1 MSQMKDIFNSS
12 RRQKAKKAL
21 QKSFKV
27 FKGEGYLEF
36 RSSMFQLQSEKSY
49 FRIRGK
55 TLYWYK
61 SAKSSAAQNK
71 LSLEEA
77 EECHENKQNAKQ
89 FELVIND
96 KEYRFTC
103 MNNQE
108 KKDWVAAIR
117 HIIFNDGENQEEEEL
132 EDDDFEPLQLGL
144 Y

>member
-1 MSQMKDIFNSS
+1 M
-12 RRQKAKKAL
+12 
-21 QKSFKV
+21 

-36 RSSMFQLQSEKSY
+36 KSSKFQLQSEKSY

-103 MNNQE
+103 TTNQE

-117 HIIFNDGENQEEEEL
+117 HIIFNDGEN
-132 EDDDFEPLQLGL
+132 
-144 Y
+144 